1 MNDINRYAL
10 ENNHFFETKKKI
22 VLAGESRIFNNWK
35 EHSTITR
42 EEFLEALEWVCS
54 DPLKEDGRMTR
65 EIGLTPTRIIKLH
78 RCYGVDG
85 ICTFYCDW
93 KFQNGKS
100 YGRLWNGE
108 IF

>member
-65 EIGLTPTRIIKLH
+65 EIGLTPTRIIRTENLTGDSGTVSFLKNLVKTK
-78 RCYGVDG
+78 RKD
-85 ICTFYCDW
+85 CT
-93 KFQNGKS
+93 
-100 YGRLWNGE
+100 L
-108 IF
+108 

>member
-65 EIGLTPTRIIKLH
+65 EIGLTPTRIIGSFANV
-78 RCYGVDG
+78 GVG
-85 ICTFYCDW
+85 ENNAVSGRIKCVQHSE
-93 KFQNGKS
+93 KFS
-100 YGRLWNGE
+100 
-108 IF
+108 

>member
-65 EIGLTPTRIIKLH
+65 EIGLTLELSN
-78 RCYGVDG
+78 
-85 ICTFYCDW
+85 CTDAM
-93 KFQNGKS
+93 G
-100 YGRLWNGE
+100 
-108 IF
+108 